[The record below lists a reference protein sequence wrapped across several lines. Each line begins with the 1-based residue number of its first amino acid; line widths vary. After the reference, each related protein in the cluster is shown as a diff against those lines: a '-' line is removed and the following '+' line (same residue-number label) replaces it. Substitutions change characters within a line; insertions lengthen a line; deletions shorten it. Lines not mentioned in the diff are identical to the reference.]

1 MNLFFKLRTFQYS
14 TKTRCSVTGFLF
26 CFVLYYWDSINPL
39 IIETKSNIL
48 DPPDNPLPHPTTT
61 IFCSSLQ
68 VQQKFLLESLA
79 YFHRRPRRTVTP
91 TIFLIQS
98 VRFQW
103 AKDSFCHSRRRERI
117 WWKSFNYKLLTVIL
131 NQSSAARFQ
140 IWLPEDGNLTP
151 SRLSVSGISA
161 RP

>member
-1 MNLFFKLRTFQYS
+1 MFCNRFF
-14 TKTRCSVTGFLF
+14 VLF
-26 CFVLYYWDSINPL
+26 CFVLLRFNQPADYWNKIQYFR
-39 IIETKSNIL
+39 
-48 DPPDNPLPHPTTT
+48 PPRQSLPHPTTT